1 MSVSIYEKL
10 SEERKHLQEEDL
22 VPEWYTSGGYQ
33 LFKEKYEYDTGG
45 RSVRGQFERIAK
57 TAAKHLKG
65 TKYETQAETKFF
77 SLLWDGL
84 MSPST
89 PVLAN
94 MGTTRGMPVSCSGGT
109 IEDSIYGFY
118 SDLTETALLTKYGFG
133 TSSYLGSIRPRG
145 TSISV
150 GGKASG
156 VLPVFKDRIH
166 TMRNVAQGTARRGA
180 WAGYL
185 PIDHGDFDEI
195 ADYVAA
201 EPDDANIGWNITD
214 EYIENL
220 KSGDEEAIRRFRKVL
235 KLKMVTGKGYFCFID
250 KINRNN
256 PETYKKFGLTVKA
269 SNLCDEITLFAGL
282 YKGEEHTFTCV
293 LSSANV
299 VKWDLIKNSDAIFW
313 MTVFLDCVASEFIE
327 RAQNIKGLES
337 AVRATVR
344 GRALGLGQCGF
355 HTLLQERMLPFEGLE
370 AHMLSQEIAKH
381 IHDES
386 LRASREMAIELG
398 EPEWCEGFG
407 IRNTHRIAIAPTK
420 STALIMGGISEG
432 INPDPAMTFTQ
443 STAAGEV
450 DRINPT
456 LLKLMKKKG
465 VYTKQNIA
473 QVTEAFGSVQHVE
486 WLDTFEKSVFKTAFE
501 IDQMAVLRLAS
512 ARGRFVDQWQSLN
525 LFCSA
530 EEDEEKIA
538 EIHQAAFL
546 DEGIRGLYY
555 IYSKSGIAASKITE
569 CVACS

>member
-10 SEERKHLQEEDL
+10 SEERKRLQEEGL

-33 LFKEKYEYDTGG
+33 LFKEKYEYETGG
-45 RSVRGQFERIAK
+45 RSVRGQFERIAI

-77 SLLWDGL
+77 NLLWEGL

-94 MGTTRGMPVSCSGGT
+94 MGTNRGMPVSCSGGT

-118 SDLTETALLTKYGFG
+118 SDLTETALLTKHGFG
-133 TSSYLGSIRPRG
+133 TSSYLGDIRPRG
-145 TSISV
+145 TPISV

-214 EYIENL
+214 KYIEDL
-220 KSGDEEAIRRFRKVL
+220 KSGDAEASRRFSKVL
-235 KLKMVTGKGYFCFID
+235 KLKMLTGKGYFCFID

-256 PETYKKFGLTVKA
+256 PETYKKFGLTVKT
-269 SNLCDEITLFAGL
+269 SNLCDEITLFAGM

-293 LSSANV
+293 LSSANM

-313 MTVFLDCVASEFIE
+313 MTIFLDCVASEFIE
-327 RAQNIKGLES
+327 RAHNVKGLES

-386 LRASREMAIELG
+386 LRASRDLAIELG
-398 EPEWCEGFG
+398 EPEWCEGSG
-407 IRNTHRIAIAPTK
+407 LRNTHRIAIAPTK
-420 STALIMGGISEG
+420 STALLMGGISEG

-501 IDQMAVLRLAS
+501 IDQMAILRLAS
-512 ARGRFVDQWQSLN
+512 ARGKFVDQWQSLN

-538 EIHQAAFL
+538 AVHQAAFM